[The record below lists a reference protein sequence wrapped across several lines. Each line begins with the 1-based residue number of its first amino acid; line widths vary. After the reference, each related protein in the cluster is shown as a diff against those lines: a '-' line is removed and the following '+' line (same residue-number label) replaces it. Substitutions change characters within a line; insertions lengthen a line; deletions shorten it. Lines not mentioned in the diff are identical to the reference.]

1 MSIILSK
8 STPVARKAHHCDA
21 LQYVLADYEDGMYT
35 YAELRQIV
43 KAKRQRGMILPG
55 QRYLR
60 IVQIYDG
67 DFGVFRAI
75 PEIDDICCKYD
86 LYFDD

>member
-1 MSIILSK
+1 MSTVLSE
-8 STPVARKAHHCDA
+8 STPVAKKSHHCDA
-21 LQYVLADYEDGMYT
+21 LQYILEDYEDGTYT
-35 YAELRQIV
+35 YAELRQIA

-67 DFGVFRAI
+67 DFCVFRAI
-75 PEIDDICCKYD
+75 PEIDDICRKYD